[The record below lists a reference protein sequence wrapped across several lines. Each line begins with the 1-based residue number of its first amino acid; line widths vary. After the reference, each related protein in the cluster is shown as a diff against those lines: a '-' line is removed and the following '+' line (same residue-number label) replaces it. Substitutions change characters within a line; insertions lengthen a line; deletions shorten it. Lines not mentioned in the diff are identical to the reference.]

1 MKRIVILGAYQ
12 PDDLKTIIKTVKDNI
27 DLTKFSIMSP
37 IMFADGNEGQVA
49 LRMFAAAD
57 QGVVVTESDKIQLV
71 FGPVAKKDKVDEVY
85 ILNTQTVILQEIFLA
100 QYIDIF
106 KEYYTHLDE
115 TKTFEDEMDLIE
127 HLNGL

>member
-1 MKRIVILGAYQ
+1 MKRIIILGAYQ

-57 QGVVVTESDKIQLV
+57 QGVVVTEYSGQLLKKIKLM
-71 FGPVAKKDKVDEVY
+71 KY
-85 ILNTQTVILQEIFLA
+85 IF
-100 QYIDIF
+100 
-106 KEYYTHLDE
+106 
-115 TKTFEDEMDLIE
+115 
-127 HLNGL
+127 